1 MVVLNAI
8 YKIYT
13 VKKYGKEKELDIR
26 NELNNKLDKQKLKYN
41 PKIPI
46 YYNHSI
52 RNNNG
57 YQYALSEIFKPDE
70 RDPNTN
76 FYEGGEIN
84 YQNFEIYPFPAL
96 YISVYVI
103 DEKPIE
109 YIIQNSDNE
118 NLKLTSLLYIN
129 NYLREICNGYQYF
142 IFPVKKIE
150 KKIDDDP
157 SIWDCYY
164 YNVKTNLINGKGY
177 NLIFLYIRRSYIP
190 PFFESFNDIIFIIKE
205 EYLENQPNTSLSE
218 LPKVTTKIFL
228 ETLHPEEI
236 KEENGVT
243 KYIINIKLNAYLSGK
258 NTTFFLI
265 DYNKKNI
272 ISNECYKLFLECQTK
287 IAIILNTYLN
297 NNEFDYNSFL
307 LKIKDAYYNM
317 DGKNIDVN
325 EYVHSIKY
333 VDFDKIIE
341 KSFKEFKK
349 IFNILDPQAELFYR
363 NKIAKYIGDT
373 LLISSHTK
381 NFLENFDKCLL
392 IEDLYQIFKPIVN
405 FVINF
410 FVVFDNNEISINE
423 TINSIINKK
432 NNISQISF
440 NEDIVGKLIESGQ
453 LKHYQN
459 IDNDSNFY
467 KFLDYILKKKFS
479 YHILNSIYKYISKI
493 KGINDYQE
501 NEERFNDEIKSLKLN
516 SKILLPTLMNLYCDY
531 SQNPETII
539 LSCKILIILITVSP
553 ENKELLF
560 SIEFCQYLYSYF
572 STSYQELIYYSI
584 QLFRK
589 MTSFKS
595 DLRNIIEEKPGF
607 LIKLV
612 NIIKG
617 TGIDG
622 CYYHP
627 KLIYLIMDLFSEII
641 KNNQIKSTLFN
652 QKNRKI
658 IKYFIP
664 YIGNFQNVF
673 GQIDDNMSY
682 YLPIVTK
689 IYNFLEL
696 LVLKDSEMRRYI
708 ENTFHLIKIINERC
722 IDYIQIVN
730 FEYKKTKKGEDDEMI
745 TNIERGKKR
754 NLFLKSIIQFLN
766 TYVSSDSN
774 LKKTIKSKGKNIVS
788 FVILLKHKNSKDNLN
803 EEKKIEEQKNETQND
818 YSSRG
823 IGNEDPTI
831 HKKYIELLDELLDKL
846 TI

>member
-1 MVVLNAI
+1 
-8 YKIYT
+8 
-13 VKKYGKEKELDIR
+13 
-26 NELNNKLDKQKLKYN
+26 
-41 PKIPI
+41 
-46 YYNHSI
+46 
-52 RNNNG
+52 
-57 YQYALSEIFKPDE
+57 
-70 RDPNTN
+70 
-76 FYEGGEIN
+76 
-84 YQNFEIYPFPAL
+84 
-96 YISVYVI
+96 
-103 DEKPIE
+103 
-109 YIIQNSDNE
+109 
-118 NLKLTSLLYIN
+118 
-129 NYLREICNGYQYF
+129 
-142 IFPVKKIE
+142 
-150 KKIDDDP
+150 
-157 SIWDCYY
+157 
-164 YNVKTNLINGKGY
+164 
-177 NLIFLYIRRSYIP
+177 
-190 PFFESFNDIIFIIKE
+190 
-205 EYLENQPNTSLSE
+205 
-218 LPKVTTKIFL
+218 
-228 ETLHPEEI
+228 
-236 KEENGVT
+236 
-243 KYIINIKLNAYLSGK
+243 
-258 NTTFFLI
+258 
-265 DYNKKNI
+265 
-272 ISNECYKLFLECQTK
+272 
-287 IAIILNTYLN
+287 
-297 NNEFDYNSFL
+297 
-307 LKIKDAYYNM
+307 M

-392 IEDLYQIFKPIVN
+392 IEDLYKIFKPIVN

>member
-1 MVVLNAI
+1 MILYLLLKKNIQKINLILLYLN
-8 YKIYT
+8 YLKLLL
-13 VKKYGKEKELDIR
+13 KYF
-26 NELNNKLDKQKLKYN
+26 QKL
-41 PKIPI
+41 
-46 YYNHSI
+46 
-52 RNNNG
+52 
-57 YQYALSEIFKPDE
+57 F
-70 RDPNTN
+70 
-76 FYEGGEIN
+76 
-84 YQNFEIYPFPAL
+84 
-96 YISVYVI
+96 
-103 DEKPIE
+103 
-109 YIIQNSDNE
+109 
-118 NLKLTSLLYIN
+118 
-129 NYLREICNGYQYF
+129 
-142 IFPVKKIE
+142 
-150 KKIDDDP
+150 
-157 SIWDCYY
+157 
-164 YNVKTNLINGKGY
+164 
-177 NLIFLYIRRSYIP
+177 
-190 PFFESFNDIIFIIKE
+190 
-205 EYLENQPNTSLSE
+205 
-218 LPKVTTKIFL
+218 
-228 ETLHPEEI
+228 HPEEI
-236 KEENGVT
+236 KEENGVI

-560 SIEFCQYLYSYF
+560 SIESCQYLYSYF

-589 MTSFKS
+589 MTSFKR
-595 DLRNIIEEKPGF
+595 DLRNIIEEKPRF
-607 LIKLV
+607 
-612 NIIKG
+612 
-617 TGIDG
+617 
-622 CYYHP
+622 
-627 KLIYLIMDLFSEII
+627 
-641 KNNQIKSTLFN
+641 FN
-652 QKNRKI
+652 
-658 IKYFIP
+658 
-664 YIGNFQNVF
+664 
-673 GQIDDNMSY
+673 
-682 YLPIVTK
+682 
-689 IYNFLEL
+689 
-696 LVLKDSEMRRYI
+696 
-708 ENTFHLIKIINERC
+708 
-722 IDYIQIVN
+722 
-730 FEYKKTKKGEDDEMI
+730 
-745 TNIERGKKR
+745 
-754 NLFLKSIIQFLN
+754 
-766 TYVSSDSN
+766 
-774 LKKTIKSKGKNIVS
+774 
-788 FVILLKHKNSKDNLN
+788 
-803 EEKKIEEQKNETQND
+803 
-818 YSSRG
+818 
-823 IGNEDPTI
+823 
-831 HKKYIELLDELLDKL
+831 
-846 TI
+846 